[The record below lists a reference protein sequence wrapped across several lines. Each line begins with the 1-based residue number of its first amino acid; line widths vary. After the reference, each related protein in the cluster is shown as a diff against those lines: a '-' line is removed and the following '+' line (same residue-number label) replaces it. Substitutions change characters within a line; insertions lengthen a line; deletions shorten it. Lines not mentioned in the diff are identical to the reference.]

1 MFFFVCRVD
10 FFLSL
15 SLSHAYILYFNFTVS
30 ERCTSKVVYVCPFV
44 RVYVQIYRVSSNGQ
58 ILLSWIL
65 TYIEEFVHCS
75 PWKYTNCECAYRDA
89 KRNTGVK
96 IKKRLALWF
105 NFFFFFNNRKTGFLI
120 DWSHVFRSRATQRL
134 VSALYRGSSA
144 RVEAGTSDVAGKLSS
159 NICNYVYFFLT

>member
-1 MFFFVCRVD
+1 MPSW
-10 FFLSL
+10 FLSFSL
-15 SLSHAYILYFNFTVS
+15 SLTRISYISILPSQNDARVRLFTCVLLYVCTYKYIVFPRTDKFYWVGFL
-30 ERCTSKVVYVCPFV
+30 RTSKNLYTVHLENT
-44 RVYVQIYRVSSNGQ
+44 QIVNAPIGTR
-58 ILLSWIL
+58 
-65 TYIEEFVHCS
+65 
-75 PWKYTNCECAYRDA
+75 
-89 KRNTGVK
+89 RNTGVK
-96 IKKRLALWF
+96 IKKRLASWF